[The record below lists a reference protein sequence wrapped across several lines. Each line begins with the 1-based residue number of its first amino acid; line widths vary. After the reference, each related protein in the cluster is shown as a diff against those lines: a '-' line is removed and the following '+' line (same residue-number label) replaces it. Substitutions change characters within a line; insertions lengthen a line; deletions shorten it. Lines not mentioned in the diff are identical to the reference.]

1 MFNTTMIVIGFSV
14 IGFLILH
21 FTCRTL
27 HLAVKLLIIAAIVAL
42 AIYKLGVGS
51 QILDYIR
58 TLSAGMF

>member
-1 MFNTTMIVIGFSV
+1 MFNTTMIVIGFAA

-27 HLAVKLLIIAAIVAL
+27 HLAVKLLIIATIVAL

-58 TLSAGMF
+58 TISVGMF

>member
-1 MFNTTMIVIGFSV
+1 MFNTTMIVIGFAI

-27 HLAVKLLIIAAIVAL
+27 HLAVKLLIIGVLVAL
-42 AIYKLGVGS
+42 VIYKLGVGS
-51 QILDYIR
+51 QILNYIR